1 MTTKGES
8 DKGGGT
14 RKIYNKKLGIYNS
27 KEMGNGWQKHATT
40 RNSCNQKKGKLILER
55 TNKHTHAHACATT
68 RTTIDDTTTHKQVDV
83 EPDDENR

>member
-40 RNSCNQKKGKLILER
+40 RNSCNKKK
-55 TNKHTHAHACATT
+55 
-68 RTTIDDTTTHKQVDV
+68 
-83 EPDDENR
+83 EN